1 VGTDYDLLP
10 KNCCT
15 FAMKFITFI
24 YPIVGYG
31 IIIII
36 LDIIIVIVIVV
47 VIVVMGKRSV
57 IGTGI
62 FVAIVVVASAVITS
76 G

>member
-1 VGTDYDLLP
+1 MYLE
-10 KNCCT
+10 
-15 FAMKFITFI
+15 FITFI

-36 LDIIIVIVIVV
+36 LDFVIVV
-47 VIVVMGKRSV
+47 IVVIVIVVMGKRSV

>member
-1 VGTDYDLLP
+1 MVP
-10 KNCCT
+10 
-15 FAMKFITFI
+15 
-24 YPIVGYG
+24 